1 MRDEL
6 LSALECGM
14 EGNLKAGCG
23 VTRG

>member
-23 VTRG
+23 VIRG